1 MNESPAETARKL
13 YVDALVY
20 DAGTLRHLIQT
31 FGVDKLML
39 GTDYPFNFHE
49 PSPVGRLLDA
59 GLDSSSKD
67 ALSFNNALRFLG
79 PRAGLQLT

>member
-1 MNESPAETARKL
+1 
-13 YVDALVY
+13 
-20 DAGTLRHLIQT
+20 
-31 FGVDKLML
+31 ML

-49 PSPVGRLLDA
+49 PRPAGRLLEA
-59 GLDSSSKD
+59 GLDATSKD